1 MRRCRAGTKHTS
13 LPPPPKDAPVTMRNL
28 QGWDLYFK
36 INTTMAG
43 NKLAFIFQGFTQVL
57 FLYQSLIYLRM

>member
-13 LPPPPKDAPVTMRNL
+13 LLLPPKDAPVTMRSL
-28 QGWDLYFK
+28 QGWNFYFK
-36 INTTMAG
+36 INMTMAG
-43 NKLAFIFQGFTQVL
+43 NKLAFILQGFTQVL